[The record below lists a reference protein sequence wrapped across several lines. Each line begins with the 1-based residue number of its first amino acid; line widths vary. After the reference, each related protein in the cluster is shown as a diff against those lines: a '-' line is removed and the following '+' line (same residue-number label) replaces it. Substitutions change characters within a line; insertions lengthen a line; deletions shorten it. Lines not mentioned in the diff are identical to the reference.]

1 MPHPGSPCRQLSTDF
16 QGSLRCAE
24 YGQWVDTLPDRA
36 SLRDVARVC
45 LDAAKVLIASGAETA
60 RVEETVTRIGAAC
73 GVEVESIATPTGIT
87 VSVGGDRPVTRLA
100 RVRVRTI
107 DMSKV
112 AAVNA
117 LSRSLEAGE
126 ISLRAAGNELCRLL
140 QSPGPSLGSRPRR
153 RMYLA
158 QSLATSGFALL
169 VGGGPKELVPALL
182 LGLLARL
189 VDERVAPLPPFLAV
203 FLNALAVSIC
213 AGLSR
218 HVLPGINVDVLIVA
232 GVIPLLPGLALT
244 NAARDLMAGE
254 LIAGVARGADS
265 ILTAA
270 ALAGGVCLGVSLM
283 ALHP

>member
-1 MPHPGSPCRQLSTDF
+1 M
-16 QGSLRCAE
+16 
-24 YGQWVDTLPDRA
+24 DTLPDRA

-45 LDAAKVLIASGAETA
+45 LDAARVLIASGAETA
-60 RVEETVTRIGAAC
+60 RVEETVSRIGAAC

-87 VSVGGDRPVTRLA
+87 VSVGGNRPVTRLA

-112 AAVNA
+112 AVVNA
-117 LSRSLEAGE
+117 ISRSLEAGE
-126 ISLRAAGNELCRLL
+126 LSLQAAAGELSDLL
-140 QSPGPSLGSRPRR
+140 KPSGLASERKSRR

-169 VGGGPKELVPALL
+169 VGGGPLELVPALL
-182 LGLLARL
+182 LGILARM
-189 VDERVAPLPPFLAV
+189 VDELVAFLPPFLAV
-203 FLNALAVSIC
+203 FLNGVAVSLC
-213 AGLSR
+213 ASLSR
-218 HVLPGINVDVLIVA
+218 NLLPGIQVDALIVA

-265 ILTAA
+265 LLTAA
-270 ALAGGVCLGVSLM
+270 ALAGGVCLGVSLL
-283 ALHP
+283 AWTP

>member
-1 MPHPGSPCRQLSTDF
+1 MNTIPN
-16 QGSLRCAE
+16 
-24 YGQWVDTLPDRA
+24 RA
-36 SLRDVARVC
+36 SLRDIARVC

-60 RVEETVTRIGAAC
+60 RVEETVTRIGSAC
-73 GVEVESIATPTGIT
+73 GVEIESTATPTGIT

-112 AAVNA
+112 ADVNA

-126 ISLRAAGNELCRLL
+126 ISLRAAGDELCRLL
-140 QSPGPSLGSRPRR
+140 QSPGPNQESRTRR

-169 VGGGPKELVPALL
+169 VGGGPKELVPAFL
-182 LGLLARL
+182 LGLLARM
-189 VDERVAPLPPFLAV
+189 VDERLAFLPPFLAV
-203 FLNALAVSIC
+203 FLNALMVSIY
-213 AGLSR
+213 AGLTR
-218 HVLPGINVDVLIVA
+218 HMFPGINMDALIVA
-232 GVIPLLPGLALT
+232 GVIPLLPGLALA

-283 ALHP
+283 GLHL

>member
-1 MPHPGSPCRQLSTDF
+1 
-16 QGSLRCAE
+16 
-24 YGQWVDTLPDRA
+24 
-36 SLRDVARVC
+36 
-45 LDAAKVLIASGAETA
+45 
-60 RVEETVTRIGAAC
+60 
-73 GVEVESIATPTGIT
+73 VEVESIATPTGIT

-112 AAVNA
+112 ASVNA

-126 ISLRAAGNELCRLL
+126 ISLRMAGNELRRLL
-140 QSPGPSLGSRPRR
+140 ESPEPALGLRVRR
-153 RMYLA
+153 RMYVA

-169 VGGGPKELVPALL
+169 VGGGPRELAPAFI
-182 LGLLARL
+182 LGILARW
-189 VDERVAPLPPFLAV
+189 VEERVGSLPPFLAV
-203 FLNALAVSIC
+203 FLNALAVSLC
-213 AGLSR
+213 AGLTR
-218 HVLPGINVDVLIVA
+218 HLLPEVNVDVLIVA

-283 ALHP
+283 AVQP